1 MRQDLV
7 EAVVLQ
13 IIDARTGHFLENFV
27 FELQQT
33 SLLSQPVSSGE
44 STIAIELESIL
55 RQFLLKSNNA
65 GAQIGATCEAK
76 PSDSVSA
83 SLMPDN
89 QPKPPLP
96 LSWKVLMLTYEVE
109 EGETELSRMPWVETN
124 ADELESTE
132 PTIITPL
139 RSHSTPVQGIE
150 GFKLQLFAEKLESD
164 LVRAQKVII
173 S

>member
-13 IIDARTGHFLENFV
+13 IIDVRTGNFLENFV

-33 SLLSQPVSSGE
+33 SLLTQPI
-44 STIAIELESIL
+44 STASAIAIELESIL

-83 SLMPDN
+83 SLMAES

-96 LSWKVLMLTYEVE
+96 LTWKVLMLTYEVE
-109 EGETELSRMPWVETN
+109 EGETELSKMPWIETN
-124 ADELESTE
+124 PAELESTE
-132 PTIITPL
+132 PTLITPL
-139 RSHSTPVQGIE
+139 RSLSTPVQGIE

-164 LVRAQKVII
+164 LVKAQKVTIP
-173 S
+173 